1 MTATKVAPLSE
12 QVTLASNTV
21 HSLWKT
27 TCRRYEVELQNRQ
40 VMNLYDRWPGLI
52 CFEFFGLGIFCMPDL
67 NSQRNGL
74 RERERDVPDAS
85 CLPAA
90 LQLFQFIH
98 LLPLSWWEHVRTE
111 ALCWIASMLEAGDSS
126 TKKDDMGLSLLISR
140 SNSWQR
146 LWTSHKKQDSKLFAF
161 CQIPS

>member
-74 RERERDVPDAS
+74 SYERERRAWWIMSTS
-85 CLPAA
+85 C
-90 LQLFQFIH
+90 QLFQFIH

-111 ALCWIASMLEAGDSS
+111 ALCWIASMLETGDSS

-146 LWTSHKKQDSKLFAF
+146 LWTSH
-161 CQIPS
+161 